1 MGKSAVPT
9 RLRGA
14 DSCMEVLSVIDS
26 HLGYLLP
33 RAGMARLTR
42 HKSMRGTVSHPFGK
56 QAGTI
61 LHTEVATGPR
71 LPAYKPLACTR
82 VLSDIQRITDEA
94 VPHQCADSI
103 SINYP
108 TSSQYLSTNIFL
120 LPLSTINYL
129 IFYSTPAYR
138 KVTHCNYISNA
149 YQE

>member
-1 MGKSAVPT
+1 
-9 RLRGA
+9 
-14 DSCMEVLSVIDS
+14 MEVLSVIDS

-42 HKSMRGTVSHPFGK
+42 HKRMHGTVSHPFGK
-56 QAGTI
+56 PASTI

-82 VLSDIQRITDEA
+82 VLSDIQRATDEA

-108 TSSQYLSTNIFL
+108 TSSQYLSTDTFL
-120 LPLSTINYL
+120 LHYLHLTVLSSIQLQPTG
-129 IFYSTPAYR
+129 R
-138 KVTHCNYISNA
+138 
-149 YQE
+149 